1 MDIKKIFELFN
12 SEDRGDNTAYIDL
25 SEHPIVYMGMF
36 KKLIYNYETF
46 SEQLIQFF
54 NSSNENLDTDDV
66 RKAGESMVYNRAF
79 EHLEK
84 LDLGNPVHIECIE
97 EYSDPVFFRALSKS
111 LKYFEGVEEYEKCI
125 FIQKI
130 LNFF

>member
-12 SEDRGDNTAYIDL
+12 SEDKGEGAAYIDL
-25 SEHPIVYMGMF
+25 SEHPVVYMGMF

-54 NSSNENLDTDDV
+54 NSSNENLDTNDV
-66 RKAGESMVYNRAF
+66 KRAGESMVYNRAF

-84 LDLGNPVHIECIE
+84 LDLGNPVHVECIE

-111 LKYFEGVEEYEKCI
+111 LRYFEEAEEYEKCA
-125 FIQKI
+125 FIQKV